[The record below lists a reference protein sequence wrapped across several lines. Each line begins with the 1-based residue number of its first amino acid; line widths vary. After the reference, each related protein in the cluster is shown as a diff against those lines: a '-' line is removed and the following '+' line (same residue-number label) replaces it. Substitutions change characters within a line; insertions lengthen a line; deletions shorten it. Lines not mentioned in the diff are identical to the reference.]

1 MMNDD
6 DKTLAILWN
15 KEFKDFF
22 SLKKFLKERKRKTD
36 KEKEKK
42 NTHIKG
48 KVASKIEI
56 RQKAFW
62 DELLQYEDRYGRDML
77 SKFYL
82 VWAEDVKA
90 MLKSELADS
99 AGVSL
104 RTLNNWCKP
113 YRRELIKMGWKP
125 KMKLLPPHIVEFL
138 TEKFCISP

>member
-1 MMNDD
+1 M
-6 DKTLAILWN
+6 
-15 KEFKDFF
+15 
-22 SLKKFLKERKRKTD
+22 
-36 KEKEKK
+36 
-42 NTHIKG
+42 
-48 KVASKIEI
+48 
-56 RQKAFW
+56 
-62 DELLQYEDRYGRDML
+62 
-77 SKFYL
+77 
-82 VWAEDVKA
+82 KA